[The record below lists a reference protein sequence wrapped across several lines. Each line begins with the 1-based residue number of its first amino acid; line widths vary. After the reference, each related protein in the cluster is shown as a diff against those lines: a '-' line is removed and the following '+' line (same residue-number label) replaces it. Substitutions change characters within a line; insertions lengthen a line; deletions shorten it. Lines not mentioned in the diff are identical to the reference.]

1 MNPLSAIC
9 RQGLALIVAVLA
21 FDAAPAVAGDTVVGS
36 GRMDCDEYLQ
46 SDEAVKLSVD
56 NWVLGY
62 FSFANLRS
70 YNLDLLRN
78 LDNGTLIEAVEGF
91 CHEHPSARIADA
103 SAALLKTL
111 VASADADCAAEGAA
125 PGRRLS
131 LCRIPGAAGGS
142 GVDFEWFVPGVE

>member
-1 MNPLSAIC
+1 MKPWSVIC
-9 RQGLALIVAVLA
+9 RQRIAVGAAVLA
-21 FDAAPAVAGDTVVGS
+21 FTASPAGAGETIVGG
-36 GRMDCDEYLQ
+36 GRMDCGEYLL

-62 FSFANLRS
+62 FSFANLRA

-103 SAALLKTL
+103 SAELLKTL
-111 VASADADCAAEGAA
+111 VASADGDCGDERAA
-125 PGRRLS
+125 PGQGLT

-142 GVDFEWFVPGVE
+142 GIDPWRYVPGME

>member
-111 VASADADCAAEGAA
+111 VASADGDCADDGGE
-125 PGRRLS
+125 PLQKLS
-131 LCRIPGAAGGS
+131 LCRIPGASGGS
-142 GVDFEWFVPGVE
+142 GIAIERFVPGLE